1 MLYKKLRS
9 QYLNTFCFVSI
20 QLRETTLRRLYMSI
34 NRFNQKNPNFRD
46 ELGRLYSSPAISVHL
61 TRLLRHMNIKVL
73 IVEDN
78 PITAQDI
85 EEILS
90 ENGMEVVGIAR
101 TGNQAINKA
110 RDLQPDIL
118 LMDIKLDGDK
128 DGIAT
133 VHDIYKTDYFP
144 VIFLTAN
151 TDREHV
157 EKAYST
163 SPAAFLSKPF
173 DHKDLIHAIELA
185 FVNHYKH
192 VLESSDIPEMNK
204 SVFLKNGD
212 KYEKIMLEEIQLV
225 NADGSYC
232 KVITQ
237 KQSYSISVNLQN
249 LSKKIKNPLFFRVHR
264 SHIVNLKWISGFDN
278 QHIFID
284 NHVVPYS
291 KNYKEDLMKYLH
303 KL

>member
-1 MLYKKLRS
+1 MPINRVSQKISNFKEELRNLRS
-9 QYLNTFCFVSI
+9 SS
-20 QLRETTLRRLYMSI
+20 TLGV
-34 NRFNQKNPNFRD
+34 Q
-46 ELGRLYSSPAISVHL
+46 L
-61 TRLLRHMNIKVL
+61 TRFLRHMHIKVL

-85 EEILS
+85 EEILA
-90 ENGMEVVGIAR
+90 ENGMDVVGIAR

-118 LMDIKLDGDK
+118 LMDIKLDGEK

-133 VHDIYKTDYFP
+133 VQDIYKTDYFP
-144 VIFLTAN
+144 VIYLTAN

-163 SPAAFLSKPF
+163 SPVAFLSKPF

-192 VLESSDIPEMNK
+192 VFESNDIPEMNR

-212 KYEKIMLEEIQLV
+212 KYEKIMLEDIQLI

-232 KVITQ
+232 KVVT
-237 KQSYSISVNLQN
+237 KNQSYSISINLQN

-264 SHIVNLKWISGFDN
+264 SHIVNLKCISGFDN

-284 NHVVPYS
+284 QHVIPYS

>member
-1 MLYKKLRS
+1 MSTFKEELRFVRS
-9 QYLNTFCFVSI
+9 SSALN
-20 QLRETTLRRLYMSI
+20 
-34 NRFNQKNPNFRD
+34 
-46 ELGRLYSSPAISVHL
+46 AHL

-85 EEILS
+85 EEILI

-101 TGNQAINKA
+101 TANQAINKSRA
-110 RDLQPDIL
+110 LQPDIL
-118 LMDIKLDGDK
+118 LMDIKLDGEK

-144 VIFLTAN
+144 VIYLTAN

-157 EKAYST
+157 EKAYAT

-185 FVNHYKH
+185 FVNHYKS
-192 VLESSDIPEMNK
+192 VFETSDIPEMNR

-212 KYEKIMLEEIQLV
+212 KYEKIMLEDIQLI

-237 KQSYSISVNLQN
+237 KQSYSLSINLQN
-249 LSKKIKNPLFFRVHR
+249 LSKKITNPLFFRVHR

-284 NHVVPYS
+284 KHVIPYS
-291 KNYKEDLMKYLH
+291 KNYREDLMKYLH